1 MSDEVK
7 SEVTEE
13 VVAEVEL
20 SSDEAIIDRG
30 EEVKAIDAI
39 INPPAVEEKEETK
52 EKETEKKAVEGK
64 VEEDTEKK
72 SDAGAKVEEKSDTTG
87 KVAEELSK
95 LNLPPRLLQAAKRN
109 HLTDQDVLD
118 LGDKAEKVL
127 FRFAESSDRVSAEL
141 GELGRKLKEKA
152 ALTSPK
158 QEVKSTTLKVEVKD
172 DDLDEVKELK
182 NVVNSLTTQIS
193 NLTKQVTTKNEE
205 STSASEIERDKKIDA
220 FFDSKAAEYVEFG
233 NSKEL
238 SPVALAMRRNIWDS
252 ADNILIGAQVSGQKV
267 SIEEALDAAMSLY
280 ENKNPQKK
288 KVSREQVLKEVET
301 REKNLIQ
308 RPTSKKNSTPAAKD
322 TRGELIKA
330 VTKVLSKGE
339 GGW

>member
-1 MSDEVK
+1 MADEVK
-7 SEVTEE
+7 PEVTEE
-13 VVAEVEL
+13 VIEEVEL

-30 EEVKAIDAI
+30 EEVKVIDAL
-39 INPPAVEEKEETK
+39 INPPAEEEKP
-52 EKETEKKAVEGK
+52 
-64 VEEDTEKK
+64 
-72 SDAGAKVEEKSDTTG
+72 EEKAEV
-87 KVAEELSK
+87 KVAEDAAEESTQDDKVKEKSETTIKTEEDISK

-118 LGDKAEKVL
+118 LGDKAELVL
-127 FRFAESSDRVSAEL
+127 SRFAESSDRVSTEL
-141 GELGRKLKEKA
+141 GEIGRKLKEKN
-152 ALTSPK
+152 ALTTPK
-158 QEVKSTTLKVEVKD
+158 QEAKPATLKVEVKE

-182 NVVNSLTTQIS
+182 NVVNALTNQIS
-193 NLTKQVTTKNEE
+193 NLTKQVTTNNVE
-205 STSASEIERDKKIDA
+205 STKSAEVERDKKIDS
-220 FFDSKAAEYVEFG
+220 FFDGKAAEHVEFG
-233 NSKEL
+233 NSKAL
-238 SPVALAMRRNIWDS
+238 SAVDLAIRQNIWES
-252 ADNILIGAQVSGQKV
+252 ADNILIGAQVSGQKI

-308 RPTSKKNSTPAAKD
+308 RPSSKKNSAPAAKD